1 MKSRRAQVFSMDLI
15 IAVVLFITS
24 FAALYGFITYLLVEP
39 EEQSL
44 SREGQVVATAIAAQG
59 SKVQFVDAQQINVTK
74 LEDLSEKTY
83 DEIKGEL
90 GTHHNFCLYIE
101 DEEGK
106 LVTLSNGKKSLGNK
120 DAMLKIEGQAEPVP
134 CGG

>member
-1 MKSRRAQVFSMDLI
+1 MDLI